1 MATTGQLPSGND
13 LQGGIAVRSAADV
26 GAIARMARK
35 SQGLSQL
42 DLAGL
47 GNTGNRFIVELE
59 AGKPTLQ
66 LQKAL
71 DTLALLGLE
80 VLVRRKGGP

>member
-1 MATTGQLPSGND
+1 MRKAKELPSGIA
-13 LQGGIAVRSAADV
+13 LKSGVAVRSAADV
-26 GAIARMARK
+26 GAIARRVRK
-35 SQGLSQL
+35 AQGLTQR

-47 GNTGNRFIVELE
+47 GNTGNRFVVELE

-71 DTLALLGLE
+71 DALALLGLE
-80 VLVRRKGGP
+80 VLVRSKGSA